1 MEDFLRF
8 WSVYPRK
15 KSKGAAY
22 KAWELTKEMRPPI
35 DVLLKAV
42 VVLRASE
49 DWRRDKG
56 TWIPYPAT
64 WLRAWGWDD
73 VPEIEQDAVDDGKA
87 WHETVHG
94 ITDMGKSLGLEWQE
108 KLESFQAFAK
118 RVRHAV
124 TEKVTPIR
132 KDMAA

>member
-1 MEDFLRF
+1 MEEFQRF
-8 WSVYPRK
+8 WEAYPRK
-15 KSKGAAY
+15 KSKGVAF
-22 KAWELTKEMRPPI
+22 KAWNETAAIRPPI
-35 DVLLKAV
+35 DALLKAV
-42 VVLRASE
+42 FVLRASD
-49 DWRRDKG
+49 DWHREGGKW
-56 TWIPYPAT
+56 TPYPAS
-64 WLRAWGWDD
+64 WLRAWGWED
-73 VPEIEQDAVDDGKA
+73 VAEIELDAVDDGKA

-108 KLESFQAFAK
+108 RLESFQAFAK